1 MLISWSNLILSLVFN
16 LGVIERMKR
25 DCLEKPDISGKE
37 EEIYH
42 ETSLKMLFL
51 KRYNN
56 KVVFPTQLLLVT
68 APPACLFELLNQHR
82 KSAEIPAGFKYVTTD
97 AARLERL

>member
-1 MLISWSNLILSLVFN
+1 MLTTRWLIPNFHN
-16 LGVIERMKR
+16 LGVMERMKR
-25 DCLEKPDISGKE
+25 DCLEKPDISGKK

-56 KVVFPTQLLLVT
+56 KVAFPTQLLLVDMLT
-68 APPACLFELLNQHR
+68 APPACLFELLNQH
-82 KSAEIPAGFKYVTTD
+82 
-97 AARLERL
+97 